1 MVSYAFLSACGK
13 TYILFFDKIVLMRP
27 REFKNYPSLRQYVT
41 AMVWLGKSRK
51 EIVDELVR
59 SGYPR
64 EKATIIVSVYL
75 SRLNKKFK

>member
-1 MVSYAFLSACGK
+1 MSDCGK
-13 TYILFFDKIVLMRP
+13 TYIVFFDKIMLMRP

-59 SGYPR
+59 GGYPR
-64 EKATIIVSVYL
+64 ERATIIVSVYL